1 MLNVW
6 DQSCTEGYDDTF
18 RALYRASYTLFT
30 ISKNQHQQKRRCQ
43 TFGFTYL
50 EMKDTNLWRLMQWW
64 AREELNFRPH
74 AYQACALTT

>member
-1 MLNVW
+1 MKLPRVEPRVIHSIHDFKEPATML
-6 DQSCTEGYDDTF
+6 
-18 RALYRASYTLFT
+18 A
-30 ISKNQHQQKRRCQ
+30 HRRQ
-43 TFGFTYL
+43 TFGFTHL